1 MTQTGVRTNIFGIG
15 EVYELQRE
23 GQWVERNRESYR
35 EYGYFLGIGAPL
47 NRLDYSNDTTTTN
60 RRVANINQYYSG
72 GVGNS
77 NFGYIMGGNK
87 SGFDNI
93 TDIKRIDYSN
103 DTNILSRG
111 GLTIGRSFP
120 GATGN
125 SNFGYIAGGNPS
137 SLGYTSTTER
147 INYSNDNTTASI
159 RGPLTIARG
168 VLGTGNSNFGYFGGG
183 FAPGGIPVSTVDR
196 IDYSNDSAT
205 ALSRG
210 NIQNSNVSFSA
221 TGNNNFGYFLTG
233 WGTSSSHRLNYANDT
248 ALLSI
253 RGSLSFPKF
262 WFPGSAGNS
271 NFGYSVGGSTNSS
284 QAQAVSIVDRIDY
297 SNDLVVASV
306 RGPLSNVDLIIA
318 ATSSASFGGSPV
330 SYLGAPWTSTAPFGY
345 FGGGASPSVVSTVDR
360 VSYTDDTTTALI
372 RGPLTLSRSN
382 LASAGNSNFGYFIG
396 GLIPGTPAATTVS
409 TVDRLD
415 YSNDS
420 NTASTRGNLL
430 VADSDF
436 AATGTSTFAY
446 IAGSR
451 GGTST
456 TLYRIDYT
464 NDFVNVTARGTLS
477 GARRYNATVTSP
489 NFGYFSGNSTVVQ
502 SLVDRLDYS
511 TDTTTTTVR
520 GPLSQARFS
529 LSGTSTDNFGYY
541 GGGSTPSIVSR
552 VDRVDFATDTNT
564 ASIRGPLSSVR
575 TQAGSTGSSSFG
587 YFAGGSVPGLVSSV
601 NRVDYSNDT
610 QVASVRGTTLTTSR
624 NLSGGVSSQAYGG
637 APNTSID
644 PLPAYIRNATK
655 WIDSNTLD
663 LPFKRVLGSY
673 GYFANG
679 GIGGNVFLTRV
690 DRIDFSNDT
699 TTASQRGPTVALR
712 IASQATGNTNYGYVS
727 AGYPYSDALTVERI
741 DYSNDSAITSR
752 RGNLTQF
759 HYTGC
764 SLGLG
769 NNNFGY
775 FAGGSGPAFFSTV
788 DRIDY
793 SNDSATAS
801 ARGPLIAARLD
812 INGAGVGNANFGYIG
827 GGNVPS
833 LTPSLVSSVE
843 RITYANDLSKTSI
856 RGPLTR
862 ADAYLFA
869 TGNSNF
875 GYYFGGGGAPASYNG
890 SSLSIRIDYSNDTA
904 TASSRQNLIV
914 SPGKGSA
921 TGTSQYGYIVSGF
934 STAVLRLDY
943 SSDTINSI
951 RGPLSASRYLLGST
965 TNARSS

>member
-1 MTQTGVRTNIFGIG
+1 MSGIFGLSSYNDQNLEGLIPDKT
-15 EVYELQRE
+15 RE
-23 GQWVERNRESYR
+23 AFR
-35 EYGYFLGIGAPL
+35 EYGYFLGIQGPL
-47 NRLDYSNDTTTTN
+47 NRIDYSNDTTTTN
-60 RRVANINQYYSG
+60 RRVASINQYYSG
-72 GVGNS
+72 GAGNS

-87 SGFDNI
+87 SGSNNI

-103 DTNILSRG
+103 DTGVLSRG
-111 GLTIGRSFP
+111 GLTIARNNT

-137 SLGYTSTTER
+137 SPGYTSTTER

-159 RGPLTIARG
+159 RGRLTIARG
-168 VLGTGNSNFGYFGGG
+168 VIGTGNSNFGYFGGNG
-183 FAPGGIPVSTVDR
+183 QAPTGGSTVDR
-196 IDYSNDSAT
+196 IDYSNDST
-205 ALSRG
+205 IALSRG
-210 NIQNSNVSFSA
+210 NIQNSNFSFSA

-262 WFPGSAGNS
+262 WYPGSAGNS
-271 NFGYSVGGSTNSS
+271 NFGYSAGGSTTSS
-284 QAQAVSIVDRIDY
+284 QGLAVSTIDRIDY

-306 RGPLSNVDLIIA
+306 RGPLSNVDLVIA
-318 ATSSASFGGSPV
+318 STSSHSFGGSPISQYGV
-330 SYLGAPWTSTAPFGY
+330 FAKPFGY
-345 FGGGASPSVVSTVDR
+345 FGGGSVGPAAQSTIDRIDYSNDTSGIRERGSLVTSAFGLSGTGNANFGYFAGGRTPASPTTLTSIQRID
-360 VSYTDDTTTALI
+360 YTNDI
-372 RGPLTLSRSN
+372 NQTLSRGNLVNTTFYVVGATSTNNFGYFGGGYFPSTYSTVERLNYSNDSSNTSVRGSLSYARGQFSATGNSNFGYYIGGAANSTIDRINYSNDTATALSRSTLTTTRILHGSTGNQNFAYAAGGNSPSPAALSSIERLDYSSDTTAASVRSN
-382 LASAGNSNFGYFIG
+382 LSSPRQRIGATGNSNFGYFSG
-396 GLIPGTPAATTVS
+396 GGTPSPGEFS
-409 TVDRLD
+409 TVD
-415 YSNDS
+415 
-420 NTASTRGNLL
+420 
-430 VADSDF
+430 
-436 AATGTSTFAY
+436 
-446 IAGSR
+446 
-451 GGTST
+451 
-456 TLYRIDYT
+456 
-464 NDFVNVTARGTLS
+464 
-477 GARRYNATVTSP
+477 
-489 NFGYFSGNSTVVQ
+489 
-502 SLVDRLDYS
+502 
-511 TDTTTTTVR
+511 
-520 GPLSQARFS
+520 
-529 LSGTSTDNFGYY
+529 
-541 GGGSTPSIVSR
+541 
-552 VDRVDFATDTNT
+552 
-564 ASIRGPLSSVR
+564 
-575 TQAGSTGSSSFG
+575 
-587 YFAGGSVPGLVSSV
+587 
-601 NRVDYSNDT
+601 RVDYSNDT
-610 QVASVRGTTLTTSR
+610 STATTRSPLTLARLNFNGVSPTSFGGATDFTPTQQFFDIQSMRRIEDTTNASV
-624 NLSGGVSSQAYGG
+624 
-637 APNTSID
+637 
-644 PLPAYIRNATK
+644 K
-655 WIDSNTLD
+655 
-663 LPFKRVLGSY
+663 KRALGSF

-679 GIGGNVFLTRV
+679 GIGGNVYLTRV

-712 IASQATGNTNYGYVS
+712 IGSQATGNTNYGYVS
-727 AGYPYSDALTVERI
+727 AGYPNSDALTVERI

-759 HYTGC
+759 HLQGC

-801 ARGPLIAARLD
+801 ARGPLIAARLG

-827 GGNVPS
+827 GGEVPS
-833 LTPSLVSSVE
+833 SSPSLVSSVE